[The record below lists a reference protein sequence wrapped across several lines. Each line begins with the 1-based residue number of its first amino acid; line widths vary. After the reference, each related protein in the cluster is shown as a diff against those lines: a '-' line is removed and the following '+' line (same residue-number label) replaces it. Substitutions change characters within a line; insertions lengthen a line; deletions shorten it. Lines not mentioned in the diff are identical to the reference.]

1 MGGGGTG
8 GAGPSAAPLL
18 GSRLATAR
26 RAPGVRPTF
35 LEELAGRPG
44 TPGTSG
50 HLLAAVGD
58 MELAASWAA
67 GAFVEL
73 LPGLRDGCYPGW
85 SRGVLESRPGNG
97 AWMARWVWDGRRA
110 ARGSRGSAAGAAV
123 GVFIDLSE
131 QDLEITSVKKKKG
144 LMEVNTTTHRVSF
157 CTPVS
162 AHVSYQTW
170 ILPSLSRQNIHKS
183 SSGV

>member
-35 LEELAGRPG
+35 RGELAGRPG

-73 LPGLRDGCYPGW
+73 LPGLRDGCYPGL
-85 SRGVLESRPGNG
+85 SRGVLRPEKG
-97 AWMARWVWDGRRA
+97 AFLVADDTCVT
-110 ARGSRGSAAGAAV
+110 
-123 GVFIDLSE
+123 E
-131 QDLEITSVKKKKG
+131 QDLEITSVKKKG
-144 LMEVNTTTHRVSF
+144 LMEVNTTTHR
-157 CTPVS
+157 
-162 AHVSYQTW
+162 
-170 ILPSLSRQNIHKS
+170 
-183 SSGV
+183 